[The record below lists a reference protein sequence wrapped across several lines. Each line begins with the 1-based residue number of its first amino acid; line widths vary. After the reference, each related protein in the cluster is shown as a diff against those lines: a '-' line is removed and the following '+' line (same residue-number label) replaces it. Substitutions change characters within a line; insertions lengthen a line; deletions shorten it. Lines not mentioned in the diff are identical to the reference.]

1 MEKKLERDE
10 SNKMLAGVA
19 AGLAE
24 YLTIDV
30 TWIRVLFICLVVFGF
45 AGIWIYIIL
54 WIAVPAKVYSPA
66 SGNRDYREADYKV
79 YEPTSKYGNPGS
91 FAQQPSINP
100 VRREKDNSVRY
111 VTGIILIALGSYF
124 LLDQFFVL
132 PDWISIN
139 KLWPLVFV
147 AIGLVILFKPSGKK
161 KEDFTKKENLFEDN
175 ENTSQAT
182 GEEPL
187 T

>member
-24 YLTIDV
+24 YLNVEV
-30 TWIRVLFICLVVFGF
+30 TWIRVLFICLVIFGF
-45 AGIWIYIIL
+45 SGIWIYIIL
-54 WIAVPAKVYSPA
+54 WIAVPAKTYSPVSA
-66 SGNRDYREADYKV
+66 TSRDADYKV
-79 YEPTSKYGNPGS
+79 YESSSFGSAKPYSAPGS
-91 FAQQPSINP
+91 P
-100 VRREKDNSVRY
+100 VKREKDNSVRY

-124 LLDQFFVL
+124 LLDEFFTL
-132 PDWISIN
+132 PDWISIE

-147 AIGLVILFKPSGKK
+147 AIGLVILFKPSQKRK
-161 KEDFTKKENLFEDN
+161 DEAIKTETPSENN
-175 ENTSQAT
+175 NTTSQVP